1 MLLQLGGGGSGGGGF
16 STGIGSSSSSS
27 SSSGSVADGYVEGA
41 FVFFDVDGDQE
52 YDIGESFVYTDANGF
67 YQIDDTPNGNYTIVA
82 EGGIDVDSGEVIDVL
97 YAPSD
102 ASMVTPLTTLS
113 HFDPNFTIE
122 GYENI
127 DILNYDPIAT
137 LDSNA
142 TSEEA
147 ATILSLGQQVMA
159 VLGSVAE
166 MNLQLRG
173 VIMRQHLPM
182 LLNPWLMVH
191 MGSVLIKW

>member
-1 MLLQLGGGGSGGGGF
+1 
-16 STGIGSSSSSS
+16 
-27 SSSGSVADGYVEGA
+27 
-41 FVFFDVDGDQE
+41 
-52 YDIGESFVYTDANGF
+52 
-67 YQIDDTPNGNYTIVA
+67 
-82 EGGIDVDSGEVIDVL
+82 
-97 YAPSD
+97 
-102 ASMVTPLTTLS
+102 MVTPLTTLS

-127 DILNYDPIAT
+127 DILNYDPIAP

-159 VLGSVAE
+159 VLGSVAVRFYNYE
-166 MNLQLRG
+166 

>member
-1 MLLQLGGGGSGGGGF
+1 MKMDFMRLKTLQLV
-16 STGIGSSSSSS
+16 T
-27 SSSGSVADGYVEGA
+27 
-41 FVFFDVDGDQE
+41 
-52 YDIGESFVYTDANGF
+52 
-67 YQIDDTPNGNYTIVA
+67 YTIVA
-82 EGGIDVDSGEVIDVL
+82 QGGIDVDSGEVIDVL

-142 TSEEA
+142 SSEEA

-166 MNLQLRG
+166 MNSTITGGDYETAFTNAAESLVDGSYG
-173 VIMRQHLPM
+173 VSFDEVVNMGMLMRVTFQQISALFVTQAH
-182 LLNPWLMVH
+182 
-191 MGSVLIKW
+191 